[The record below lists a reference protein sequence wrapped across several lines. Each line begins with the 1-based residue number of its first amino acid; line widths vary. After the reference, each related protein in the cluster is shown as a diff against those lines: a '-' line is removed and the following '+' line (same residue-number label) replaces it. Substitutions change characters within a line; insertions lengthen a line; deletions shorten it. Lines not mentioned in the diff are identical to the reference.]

1 MHGSKLETKGPEEDL
16 VGSVIQSWGVQI
28 GHSNLKKLLN
38 TRAVIFEPPEITEGH
53 FRKDVIR

>member
-28 GHSNLKKLLN
+28 GHSNLEKLLN
-38 TRAVIFEPPEITEGH
+38 TPAVIFEPPEITEGH